1 MIKKMILIRH
11 GESNG
16 NVMKKF
22 SGFQDV
28 ELTEKGIW
36 QAKRLAQRL
45 KKLKVDKVYCSDLKR
60 AHHTA
65 EIVFKNRRIDI
76 ISRSNL
82 KEMNFGIWE
91 GCTFEEVKSKF
102 GYGDEFNYWM
112 ENINVAESI
121 PQGESLLKLNK
132 RVMNELD
139 RILKIHKTIEKDETI
154 AIVCHGG
161 TIRVILVNALNMK
174 LENMWNIVQ
183 HSTALNVISYSGNSI
198 FINLMNDI
206 SHLEDWW
213 ENGKNKSKDN

>member
-45 KKLKVDKVYCSDLKR
+45 KNLKVDKVYCSDLKR

-65 EIVFKNRRIDI
+65 EIVFKNRGIDI
-76 ISRSNL
+76 ISRPNL

-112 ENINVAESI
+112 ENIDVAACI

-139 RILKIHKTIEKDETI
+139 GILKIHDTIEKDETI

-183 HSTALNVISYSGNSI
+183 HSTALNIISYSGNSI
-198 FINLMNDI
+198 FINLLNDT

-213 ENGKNKSKDN
+213 KNGKNKSKDN

>member
-65 EIVFKNRRIDI
+65 EIVFKNRGIDI
-76 ISRSNL
+76 ISRPNL

-112 ENINVAESI
+112 ENIDVAACI

-139 RILKIHKTIEKDETI
+139 GILKIHDTIEKDETI

-183 HSTALNVISYSGNSI
+183 HSTALNIISYSGNSI
-198 FINLMNDI
+198 FINLLNDT

-213 ENGKNKSKDN
+213 KNGKNKSKDN